1 MKGSSPEIRRRARE
15 RAMQF
20 LFGID
25 FTSYEWR
32 DAIERFWRDNP
43 SKNSVR
49 SYADSLIQGVMDHR
63 AELDERISS
72 ALDKWAPDRVG
83 RVERNVL
90 RIALFEM
97 CYKGDVPRA
106 VAINEA
112 IEVAKQ
118 YGADDA
124 GRFVNGVLDRIKD
137 N

>member
-1 MKGSSPEIRRRARE
+1 MKGSSPQIRRRARE

-25 FTSYEWR
+25 FTSYDWR
-32 DAIERFWRDNP
+32 EAIETFWRDNP

-49 SYADSLIQGVMDHR
+49 SYADTLIQGVMDHR

-72 ALDKWAPDRVG
+72 ALDKWSPDRVG

-97 CYKGDVPRA
+97 CYGGDVPRA

-124 GRFVNGVLDRIKD
+124 ARFVNGVLDRIKD